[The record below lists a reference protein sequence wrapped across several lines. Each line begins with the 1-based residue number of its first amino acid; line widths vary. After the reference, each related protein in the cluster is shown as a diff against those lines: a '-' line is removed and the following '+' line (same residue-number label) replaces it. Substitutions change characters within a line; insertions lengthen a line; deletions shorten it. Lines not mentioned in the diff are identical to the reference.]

1 VHHKVTVVGAVEV
14 RARKPEEAGAGRDAH
29 RGGAPSKRKV
39 YAGRLRLQAVRQER
53 RHACFLRARHIAMG
67 ATIMTDGA
75 PSYREL
81 ADLGFD
87 HQPLVLA
94 GDPEKAKRICR

>member
-1 VHHKVTVVGAVEV
+1 
-14 RARKPEEAGAGRDAH
+14 
-29 RGGAPSKRKV
+29 
-39 YAGRLRLQAVRQER
+39 
-53 RHACFLRARHIAMG
+53 
-67 ATIMTDGA
+67 MTDGA

-94 GDPEKAKRICR
+94 GDPEKAEAHLPMIHLVFSN